1 MSIPAERNLS
11 DLFDRRWFA
20 VFLVFQA
27 VVAAASIFVTELLPF
42 FLIGFLCVAAYLAAV
57 LMKPWIIIPLIFLTS
72 GLDSTG
78 RLLTEAGKVKGIF
91 HLTGFHLT
99 FGLLVLALAAHVC
112 LNRRTRFPDFEIKAP
127 LILFLCCI
135 AVSLTY
141 SPNQPEATVS
151 FFRISALGLFAYMIK
166 VIIDS
171 RRAVSLV
178 LWSMVVC
185 TIAGAVM
192 GTYQVIT
199 GQFHLPVK
207 VITALGGNVPR
218 ATGTFHNP
226 NIFAMFLMSGMLP
239 LLAVLLNY
247 RLPVWQRLFFT
258 LSVLVGLAGL
268 LASFSRS
275 SWVATMLGVMV
286 ILWLS
291 GKLRYLFIVM
301 FASVILVLG
310 LKQFVPFAEYIFERF
325 ISIFTLFD
333 QFGSIGRTS
342 STARIYLIVASL
354 DMFFDHPVLGI
365 GWRAFPYVFS
375 QYAPPGYPHWS
386 HVNEAHTVVT
396 TVLGELG
403 IVGFAVF
410 LWLMGRTFFLSLK
423 GFRQMQDPY
432 FRAVAMGLIA
442 TFVGF
447 QVNQSFN
454 GDLPNNMFWF
464 CIGMTFAVLQ
474 LDADSRTEPDS
485 RTA

>member
-1 MSIPAERNLS
+1 MTILAERNLS

-27 VVAAASIFVTELLPF
+27 VVAAGSIFVSELLPF
-42 FLIGFLCVAAYLAAV
+42 FLIGLLCAV
-57 LMKPWIIIPLIFLTS
+57 LYAAGALLRPWIIIPLIILTS

-78 RLLTEAGKVKGIF
+78 RLLIEAGKVKGVF

-99 FGLLVLALAAHVC
+99 LGLLILALAAQICVQ
-112 LNRRTRFPDFEIKAP
+112 RRTRFPDFEIKAP
-127 LILFLCCI
+127 LILFLGCI

-151 FFRISALGLFAYMIK
+151 FFRLCALGLFAYMVQ

-171 RRAVSLV
+171 RGAVSLV

-185 TIAGAVM
+185 TVAGAVM
-192 GTYQVIT
+192 GTYQVVT

-226 NIFAMFLMSGMLP
+226 NIFAMFLLSGMLP
-239 LLAVLLNY
+239 LLAVLLNF
-247 RLPVWQRLFFT
+247 RQPLWQRMLFA
-258 LSVLVGLAGL
+258 LSVLIGVAGL

-291 GKLRYLFIVM
+291 RKLRYLFILM
-301 FASVILVLG
+301 FASILLVLG

-325 ISIFTLFD
+325 ISIFTLID

-342 STARIYLIVASL
+342 STARIYLIMASL
-354 DMFFDHPVLGI
+354 GMFFDHPILGI

-386 HVNEAHTVVT
+386 HVNEAHTVIT
-396 TVLGELG
+396 TVLVELG
-403 IVGFAVF
+403 IVGVAEF
-410 LWLMGRTFFLSLK
+410 LWFVGRTFFLSLTR
-423 GFRQMQDPY
+423 FRQMQDPY
-432 FRAVAMGLIA
+432 FRAVTIGLIA
-442 TFVGF
+442 TFAAF

-464 CIGMTFAVLQ
+464 CIGMMFAVQRLE
-474 LDADSRTEPDS
+474 ADSRTEPDS
-485 RTA
+485 PSA

>member
-1 MSIPAERNLS
+1 MSILAERNLS

-27 VVAAASIFVTELLPF
+27 VVAAGSIFVTELLPF
-42 FLIGFLCVAAYLAAV
+42 FLIGLLCVVGYIAASL
-57 LMKPWIIIPLIFLTS
+57 LNPWIIIPLIFLTS

-78 RLLTEAGKVKGIF
+78 RLLTEAGKVKGVF

-99 FGLLVLALAAHVC
+99 FGLLIFVLAAQIC

-127 LILFLCCI
+127 LILFLFCI

-141 SPNQPEATVS
+141 SPNHPEATVS
-151 FFRISALGLFAYMIK
+151 FFRLCALGLFAYMTQ

-171 RRAVSLV
+171 RPAVSLV
-178 LWSMVVC
+178 LWSMAFCTVV
-185 TIAGAVM
+185 GAVM
-192 GTYQVIT
+192 GTYQVVT

-207 VITALGGNVPR
+207 VITALGGTVPR

-226 NIFAMFLMSGMLP
+226 NMFAMFLMSGILP

-247 RLPVWQRLFFT
+247 RQPSWQRLLFA
-258 LSVLVGLAGL
+258 LSVLIGVAGL

-291 GKLRYLFIVM
+291 RKLRYLFIVM
-301 FASVILVLG
+301 FASILIILG

-333 QFGSIGRTS
+333 QFGAISRTS
-342 STARIYLIVASL
+342 STARVYLIMASL
-354 DMFFDHPVLGI
+354 GMFFDHPVLGI
-365 GWRAFPYVFS
+365 GWRAFPHVFP

-386 HVNEAHTVVT
+386 HVNEPHTVVT

-410 LWLMGRTFFLSLK
+410 LWFIGRTFFLGLTR
-423 GFRQMQDPY
+423 FRQMQDPF
-432 FRAVAMGLIA
+432 FRAVTIGLIA

-454 GDLPNNMFWF
+454 GDLANNMFWF
-464 CIGMTFAVLQ
+464 CIGMMFAVQ
-474 LDADSRTEPDS
+474 RLDADSRNEPEPNP
-485 RTA
+485 A